1 MSAGRNAIVVAVDGG
16 GSKTDA
22 VALTLDGRVVA
33 HRRGP
38 GSSPQLEGLAA
49 SVAVIDELVTA
60 VSSGHPVVAIDL
72 YLSGLDLPVEIE
84 RFREAIDWLPWAAPS
99 TIIDN
104 DLFALLRAGTDAPDA
119 VAVVC
124 GTGVNAVGRRAD
136 GATARFPSLGG
147 ISGDWGGG
155 YGLGEQALWFAAR
168 DLDGRGES
176 TALTAAIAERLE
188 SGSLME
194 LIEDLHFRRRAM
206 TDLAR
211 LAPLVF
217 EAARAGDAVAGSLVD
232 RQADEIVAFARACLT
247 RLDLLDRAVPIV
259 LGGGIVRSGD
269 PRMLGRI
276 EAGLASIAPSAN
288 LEFFASAPII
298 GAALLA
304 LEAGGAGPAA
314 LVLARDEVA
323 AAAGAPVPVG
333 G

>member
-1 MSAGRNAIVVAVDGG
+1 MSPARDAVVVAVDGG

-33 HRRGP
+33 HRRAG
-38 GSSPQLEGLAA
+38 GSSPQLEGLTA
-49 SVAVIDELVTA
+49 SVAVIDELVTEVA
-60 VSSGHPVVAIDL
+60 AGREVVQIDL
-72 YLSGLDLPVEIE
+72 YLSGLDLPIEIE
-84 RFREAIDWLPWAAPS
+84 RFREAIGWLSWASAS
-99 TIIDN
+99 AVVEN
-104 DLFALLRAGTDAPDA
+104 DLFALLRAGTDAADA

-168 DLDGRGES
+168 DLDGRGAP
-176 TALTAAIAERLE
+176 TALTAAIPGHLGAA
-188 SGSLME
+188 SLSE
-194 LIEDLHFRRRAM
+194 LIEDLHFRRRPMAE
-206 TDLAR
+206 LSR
-211 LAPLVF
+211 LAPVVF
-217 EAARAGDAVAGSLVD
+217 EAAGAGDAVAGALVD
-232 RQADEIVAFARACLT
+232 RQADEILAFARACLT

-269 PRMLGRI
+269 PRMLARI
-276 EAGLASIAPSAN
+276 ETGLASIAHAAT

-304 LEAGGAGPAA
+304 LEAGGAGPDA
-314 LVLARDEVA
+314 LLLARDEVA
-323 AAAGAPVPVG
+323 AATSASVPVG